1 MKTTLTLKQGSFYFM
16 KNVHLA
22 RNTPQE
28 VDLEH
33 LTPVELAGLKM
44 HVRAGVIE
52 SSQPIPEEGV
62 SLAERVS
69 QEAPVANILEEVA
82 PTTPSVHER
91 GVSEETTPLASL
103 TVKQLKAKIEEKGAT
118 PSSNRKDDLIAQLE
132 AL

>member
-52 SSQPIPEEGV
+52 SSHPIPERV
-62 SLAERVS
+62 SLSERVS
-69 QEAPVANILEEVA
+69 QEAPVANILEPSA
-82 PTTPSVHER
+82 TTTPSVHEKTP
-91 GVSEETTPLASL
+91 SEAPSPLGAL

>member
-52 SSQPIPEEGV
+52 SSN
-62 SLAERVS
+62 SLDGYPKDP
-69 QEAPVANILEEVA
+69 PVANILEES
-82 PTTPSVHER
+82 PTTTPSVHER
-91 GVSEETTPLASL
+91 ASSEVPLASL

-118 PSSNRKDDLIAQLE
+118 PSSNRKDELIAQLE

>member
-52 SSQPIPEEGV
+52 TSSPIPEEG
-62 SLAERVS
+62 VS

-82 PTTPSVHER
+82 TSTPSVHER
-91 GVSEETTPLASL
+91 VSLDTPSHLATL

>member
-52 SSQPIPEEGV
+52 TSHPIPDGYPEEV
-62 SLAERVS
+62 
-69 QEAPVANILEEVA
+69 PVANILEEVA
-82 PTTPSVHER
+82 TTTPSVHER
-91 GVSEETTPLASL
+91 VSLDTPTPSLATL